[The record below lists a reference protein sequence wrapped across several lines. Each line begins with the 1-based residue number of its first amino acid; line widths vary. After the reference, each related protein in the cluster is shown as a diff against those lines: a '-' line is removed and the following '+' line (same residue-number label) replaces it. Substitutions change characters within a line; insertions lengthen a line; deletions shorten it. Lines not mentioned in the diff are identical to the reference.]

1 MKLLFLPFFLSTL
14 LFSQTLTNEEAFK
27 ANISQYENGVE
38 VSISIGE
45 NIFLYEE
52 EIDISLV
59 KPELKSLNPFINF
72 PNPEKFDNYLVYFD
86 EFKALVPWSVLSKL
100 GVEKGDFFE
109 VKLSW
114 QGCSKQGFCY
124 QPMNYN
130 VGFNE
135 IGKNSTT
142 LSEHDAIAQNL
153 LEKGFLWVIVSF
165 FGFGLLLSLT
175 PCLFPMIP
183 ILSSIIVSHG
193 GEKLGS
199 KKGFFLALTY
209 VLSMAIAYTIV
220 GVLAGLF
227 GANMQ
232 ALFQVP
238 WIIWLFSLV
247 FVALSLSM
255 FGFYELQMPSFIT
268 KKLSF
273 ASDKKDGI
281 VGVAIMGFLSALIV
295 GPCVAAP
302 LAGALLYIG
311 QSGDALLGGVALFV
325 MSLGMG
331 LPLLLIGAS
340 AGKLLPKPGPWM
352 DATKAFFGITL
363 LALAIWMLDRVIP
376 SHISLM
382 LYGVLALFTSVYM
395 GVLERAKEGGWWRF
409 LKGVALLI
417 LIYGIFLIAGGVA
430 KGENPLNPLEPFSL
444 KAEFVQKD
452 SLGFEYISSVKE
464 LEERVKKSKKPVMV
478 DFYASWCVSCKELEN
493 ITFKDEIVSRKLNE
507 MELLKVDVTKN
518 SSDDKELLK
527 KFNLFGP
534 PGLIFYKGGEELK
547 ELQIVGFIKAKEF
560 SAHLERVLK
569 E

>member
-27 ANISQYENGVE
+27 ANISQNENGVE

-153 LEKGFLWVIVSF
+153 LE
-165 FGFGLLLSLT
+165 
-175 PCLFPMIP
+175 
-183 ILSSIIVSHG
+183 
-193 GEKLGS
+193 
-199 KKGFFLALTY
+199 KGFFLALTY

-560 SAHLERVLK
+560 SAHLDRVLK